1 MPVAF
6 VSFASKSMG
15 KSLKRIGREARGL
28 KVFDRISLLTE
39 DDLDPAFRLR
49 FADKLT
55 PNVRGFGYWIWK
67 PQAVLQELLR
77 LQDGDLLVYADAG
90 CHLNPGGVARLKEYL
105 EIAASAPSGILAFQL
120 RAPDRPDLTGT
131 DRTPELTDSQWIKG
145 DLVDHFGVRDQAA
158 ILETPTIVATTFVM
172 RKCPQ
177 TLDFLRKWIAVFE
190 ADFSLIDDTPSK
202 SENLEGFIEHRHDQA
217 IFSIL
222 CKLTGVATLSHFENY
237 FPAEDGK
244 GLDLAKLASYPIQA
258 RRLRQYSP
266 WFKLRK
272 RIAKRFAWLSGR

>member
-1 MPVAF
+1 MSAVF

-15 KSLKRIGREARGL
+15 KSLKRIGREARAL
-28 KVFDRISLLTE
+28 KVFDRIALLTE
-39 DDLDPAFRLR
+39 DDLDPAFRQR

-67 PQAVLQELLR
+67 PQTVLQELSR
-77 LQDGDLLVYADAG
+77 LNEGDLLVYADAG
-90 CHLNPGGVARLKEYL
+90 CHLNPGGLARLKDYL
-105 EIAASAPSGILAFQL
+105 EIAAAAPSGILAFQL
-120 RAPDRPDLTGT
+120 REPDRPDLAGTG
-131 DRTPELTDSQWIKG
+131 RTQSLTDSQWVKG
-145 DLVDHFGVRDQAA
+145 DLADHFGVRDQSA
-158 ILETPTIVATTFVM
+158 ILDTPTIVATTFVM
-172 RKCPQ
+172 RKCPE
-177 TLDFLRKWIAVFE
+177 TLDFLRKWIAAFE

-202 SENLEGFIEHRHDQA
+202 SPNPQGFIEHRHDQA

-222 CKLTGVATLSHFENY
+222 CKLTGVETLSHFENY

-244 GLDLAKLASYPIQA
+244 GLDLARLAAYPIQA

-272 RIAKRFAWLSGR
+272 RIAKRFAWLRGH